1 MKLFKRFK
9 NISKKQVAFWVAMF
23 ALLVPSAA
31 SAEGAIDPQAVISK
45 VLTAIIGVGVGIAT
59 AYCIANALFLII
71 SYMSKKKKKESHD
84 RAELKGKLQ
93 YLVILEGLALTIG
106 GIIYWIKGL
115 LGY

>member
-1 MKLFKRFK
+1 
-9 NISKKQVAFWVAMF
+9 
-23 ALLVPSAA
+23 
-31 SAEGAIDPQAVISK
+31 

-71 SYMSKKKKKESHD
+71 SYMSKKESHD

>member
-1 MKLFKRFK
+1 
-9 NISKKQVAFWVAMF
+9 
-23 ALLVPSAA
+23 
-31 SAEGAIDPQAVISK
+31 
-45 VLTAIIGVGVGIAT
+45 
-59 AYCIANALFLII
+59 
-71 SYMSKKKKKESHD
+71 MSKKESHD

>member
-9 NISKKQVAFWVAMF
+9 HSKSQLAFWLAMF
-23 ALLVPSAA
+23 VLLAPGAA
-31 SAEGAIDPQAVISK
+31 SAEGAIDPNAAISK
-45 VLTAIIGVGVGIAT
+45 VLTAIIGVGAGIAT
-59 AYCIANALFLII
+59 AYCVANALFLII
-71 SYMSKKKKKESHD
+71 GYMSKKEAHD

-93 YLVILEGLALTIG
+93 YLVILEMLALTIS

>member
-1 MKLFKRFK
+1 MKLLKRFK
-9 NISKKQVAFWVAMF
+9 HSKKQVAFWVAMF

-71 SYMSKKKKKESHD
+71 SYMSKKESHD

>member
-9 NISKKQVAFWVAMF
+9 HSKKQVAFWVAMF
-23 ALLVPSAA
+23 ALLVPNATFAA
-31 SAEGAIDPQAVISK
+31 DAINPTSVISK
-45 VLTAIIGVGVGIAT
+45 VLTAIIGVGAGIAT
-59 AYCIANALFLII
+59 AYCVANALFLII
-71 SYMSKKKKKESHD
+71 GYMSKKEAHD

-93 YLVILEGLALTIG
+93 YLVILEILALTIS

>member
-9 NISKKQVAFWVAMF
+9 HFKHSKKQVAFWMAMF

-31 SAEGAIDPQAVISK
+31 SADGAIDPQAVISK

-71 SYMSKKKKKESHD
+71 SYMSKKESHD